1 MNLHGIVSPL
11 IGAINPPEN
20 AIVQRSTGYTTDD
33 SGRQIP
39 TYAPLKSIRCQIQS
53 LTYNDLMQIDG
64 LNIQG
69 VKRKIYINGHLD
81 AIIRSRRDGGDLIRL
96 QNGGVYLIVQILEHW
111 PDWSSFAVVLQ
122 TDA

>member
-1 MNLHGIVSPL
+1 MNLHALAS
-11 IGAINPPEN
+11 GAISAVNPMAI

-33 SGRQIP
+33 SGRQVP

-53 LTYNDLMQIDG
+53 LTYNDLFQVDG

-81 AIIRSRRDGGDLIRL
+81 AIIRSRREGGDLIQM
-96 QNGGVYLIVQILEHW
+96 QNGDTYLIVQILEHW
-111 PDWSSFAVVLQ
+111 PDWSSFVVVLQ
-122 TDA
+122 TDT